1 MRGVVWVA
9 DLQGPGVDR
18 RAGRAS
24 WSPGDLVGRERECAL
39 LDALLSTVAERG
51 AALVLWGEPGVGKTA
66 LLEYAARTTS
76 ADVLKAQGVESEA
89 VLPFATLA
97 DVLLPLREHFR
108 DLPRV
113 QREALEACLALSGRA
128 STNPYAV
135 CVGAMNVLAAAGE
148 LRPVVVLVDDMQW
161 VDPSSQRVLL
171 FTARRLAC
179 ERVAIVLTV
188 REDKGELGAYA
199 SLPSI
204 EVSGLSRPACAE
216 LLRSHDLDVAPAVL
230 DDLAGTSGG
239 NPLALL
245 ETASSLS
252 AAQLRGEQPITQLPT
267 LGRHL
272 ERAWSSRIRELP
284 EATRNALAVVAASR
298 FSTIRT
304 IETAL
309 AAIGLSLAD
318 LSPAEEAGLITAIG
332 DGYRF
337 RHPILRP
344 LVLQRT
350 PLAQRLHAFHALAE
364 VSSGTL
370 RAWYLAAA
378 TTGPDNEVAQT
389 LVEAALDARRR
400 SGFEAAALAWRR
412 AADLTPEGPIRADRL
427 RLAATDAFLGGS
439 SLDAAAWCDDAL
451 RITTD
456 PVVCADINLLRG
468 RIYTWIGQP
477 SRAHQLLVEAARSI
491 RDVDPPRACA
501 LLAEAA
507 LPAALDAKLAAAL
520 RIAEEASALAAR
532 SATSS
537 VPSSVVLG
545 SSLILVGRVSE
556 GRAQLE
562 AARDAIEAADPVR
575 EQQLLA
581 LAGQC
586 WGWADNPG
594 EARRLLTAVVEAAR
608 RNSAPAALPFA
619 LAARSEIETWAG
631 RWAAAYADATE
642 SLRWSEELGQISCMG
657 YSLACLARLDAVR
670 GDRARCEE
678 RIARAR
684 CEVGPFS
691 IGCLEPYLTNALGA
705 AALAYGEYDAAI
717 EHLETNF
724 EYARRVGLDNPN
736 VVPFAADLAEAHF
749 RAGNNAHGAVVLAW
763 LKERAEATGL
773 TWPTA
778 AAGRCLA
785 LLAPSVD
792 DAEAQFD
799 AAEAAHLRC
808 EMPFEHARTRL
819 CRGEVLRRFRR
830 TAAARIPLVAA
841 LATFQ
846 SLGAR
851 PWVNR
856 TAAELAATGQ
866 RPPYRTAA
874 GALNHLTPQELQVAR
889 AIVSGMNNI
898 EAASALFVSRKTVE
912 AHLTRVYRKLGVR
925 SRTDLTRVLVSEGLK
940 D

>member
-252 AAQLRGEQPITQLPT
+252 AAQLRGEQPMTQLPT

-412 AADLTPEGPIRADRL
+412 AADLTPEGPVRADRL

-501 LLAEAA
+501 CSRRRPYPRRWTPSLQRRYGSPKKRPHSPQGLPPVPCPARWFSDRASSWWVGFQKAAPSSKPLGTRSRRPIQCANNSYSPWQASAGAGPTILGRHAGYSLLSSRQ
-507 LPAALDAKLAAAL
+507 PGGTAL
-520 RIAEEASALAAR
+520 RQLSRSLSPPGARSKPGRGAGRPPTPTPLSRCAGRRSSDRSRAWGTASRASPAWTRSVATGPGARSGSRAPVARWDRSALAA
-532 SATSS
+532 SS
-537 VPSSVVLG
+537 
-545 SSLILVGRVSE
+545 
-556 GRAQLE
+556 
-562 AARDAIEAADPVR
+562 
-575 EQQLLA
+575 
-581 LAGQC
+581 
-586 WGWADNPG
+586 
-594 EARRLLTAVVEAAR
+594 
-608 RNSAPAALPFA
+608 
-619 LAARSEIETWAG
+619 
-631 RWAAAYADATE
+631 
-642 SLRWSEELGQISCMG
+642 
-657 YSLACLARLDAVR
+657 
-670 GDRARCEE
+670 
-678 RIARAR
+678 
-684 CEVGPFS
+684 
-691 IGCLEPYLTNALGA
+691 
-705 AALAYGEYDAAI
+705 
-717 EHLETNF
+717 
-724 EYARRVGLDNPN
+724 
-736 VVPFAADLAEAHF
+736 
-749 RAGNNAHGAVVLAW
+749 
-763 LKERAEATGL
+763 
-773 TWPTA
+773 PT
-778 AAGRCLA
+778 
-785 LLAPSVD
+785 
-792 DAEAQFD
+792 
-799 AAEAAHLRC
+799 
-808 EMPFEHARTRL
+808 
-819 CRGEVLRRFRR
+819 
-830 TAAARIPLVAA
+830 
-841 LATFQ
+841 
-846 SLGAR
+846 
-851 PWVNR
+851 
-856 TAAELAATGQ
+856 
-866 RPPYRTAA
+866 
-874 GALNHLTPQELQVAR
+874 
-889 AIVSGMNNI
+889 
-898 EAASALFVSRKTVE
+898 
-912 AHLTRVYRKLGVR
+912 
-925 SRTDLTRVLVSEGLK
+925 
-940 D
+940 